1 MANNIVIANGVH
13 LKPTTDFNDNP
24 YYDLKSVLKALRL
37 SNELILPL
45 VQALPGVCAFMG
57 SDGTMIINKY
67 AFDCLK
73 SFANDSL
80 NNHDAET
87 FKAWLEIKC
96 GADLLDKSNPL
107 QKEISDFEK
116 LCESAIPIQVPENVE
131 QEYERLIECLGKQ
144 LYLNSNRKIM
154 RLLTDSQLD
163 YNFDEKDLVAEGK
176 IVMVNGHEVHTYII
190 QGKTFYDFKESLLAL
205 GLSDILDD
213 LILDEDEVVNIDQ
226 VGYDCLVSFAKSN
239 QPHNVDNFINFMK
252 CNPDETDSQD

>member
-1 MANNIVIANGVH
+1 MAKNIVIANGVH

-107 QKEISDFEK
+107 QKEISDYEK

-131 QEYERLIECLGKQ
+131 QECERLIECLGKQ
-144 LYLNSNRKIM
+144 LGLNSNSII
-154 RLLTDSQLD
+154 SD
-163 YNFDEKDLVAEGK
+163 YNFDEKDLELAEEK
-176 IVMVNGHEVHTYII
+176 VVMVNGHEVLTHIV
-190 QGKTFYDFKESLLAL
+190 QGKTFYDLRDALLAL

-239 QPHNVDNFINFMK
+239 QPHDVDNLINFMK